1 MIGGRDDADLQ
12 FYRARDGTEP
22 VRAFIRRALPPD
34 VRDRVRAHIGRLS
47 AVGEDL
53 DFPYTSQVHGEL
65 RELRASVGRRPFRIF
80 YRRSGRFAVLLHV
93 VEKRRR
99 KRTASDV
106 GIADARYRD
115 FKSRIDAPVRSGP
128 RPLGSDA
135 P

>member
-1 MIGGRDDADLQ
+1 MLICKY
-12 FYRARDGTEP
+12 YRARDGSEP
-22 VRAFIRRALPPD
+22 VRAFIQALPQE
-34 VRDRVRAHIGRLS
+34 VRGRIRDHIGRLK

-53 DFPYTSQVHGEL
+53 DFPYTSQVQGEL

-80 YRRSGRFAVLLHV
+80 YRRSRRFAVLLHI

-99 KRTASDV
+99 KVSTADIS
-106 GIADARYRD
+106 IADARYRD
-115 FKSRIDAPVRSGP
+115 FKSRMDCGVRIRP